1 MKKMIRVY
9 IDGFKLYDL
18 AKNKGSGVC
27 ALSKQLGCDPG
38 YLGMHAREGWLPRS
52 KYEELFTILGEEFSC
67 SMPGRK
73 YVKSTVPRGITKG
86 KKHQQHKSRNIN
98 RSDYDMTDHEILLQI
113 LAELKELNSYW
124 R

>member
-27 ALSKQLGCDPG
+27 ALSKQLGCDPS

-52 KYEELFTILGEEFSC
+52 KYVAEQPDYMFD
-67 SMPGRK
+67 GRNEA
-73 YVKSTVPRGITKG
+73 
-86 KKHQQHKSRNIN
+86 SRKFAKAV
-98 RSDYDMTDHEILLQI
+98 SEIKDGLPFI
-113 LAELKELNSYW
+113 
-124 R
+124 